1 MRINSINS
9 TTPKFKS
16 VREDRNTTSQLSKNN
31 DYSLTE
37 PNQRRINKAIEN
49 LAKQRGEENIK
60 FLLNV
65 GENLTYQTNIPD
77 AKPTKNE
84 WRSKLKDATEKS
96 LAISDP
102 ILKSKYESEIS
113 RVFDEPKKLSDDEK
127 SILEHKKSIMSRVDL
142 DSIKSNPNEN
152 IRNLE
157 KNMDYFISSTE
168 TPIKQKAYVME
179 RLDYMM
185 SPDYHINP
193 QLKDKKTQ
201 VLAEMMN
208 DMVINTPESK
218 VPNMKAVNQKTHG
231 MCAAISIARKAV
243 AYEDKPDYVDTL
255 MSELDDTNKVMVYDR
270 HNIGSGKRVPV
281 EKTAVDFDYAQDKG
295 YRIIDA
301 STLQWMGIAGMYG
314 NKSEKLH
321 DFFAFDK
328 NNFDAFHDS
337 FFMKTINKDDLK
349 TKHCYF
355 QSLTK
360 AKDEI
365 GSVKADKTLKNME
378 VKSRNHNNEESIK
391 LIQKY
396 NDDTMKNIKEIV
408 PDISKEELREDIN
421 NLAKL
426 YAPSSEKLEKHSED
440 IKGYSFIPNEEK
452 TQKEKKVK
460 AYFVDKYAER
470 ISDKDSKD
478 NISNLVSNI
487 ETVHS
492 LENSLSTSKPLSS
505 KIGQARKLYNA
516 ESAYRASI
524 ATGLRDDDILTDY
537 LIHYNI
543 PDRQTRISDG
553 YQTVIDRITKKDDKK
568 LLNHYTTVFG
578 LEPDDKE
585 GAIESL
591 KAVKKSVD
599 TIQTAGI
606 DDLYTRMGIGTRKY
620 LLMSEINSVKTLVE
634 DGDKAEL
641 KRISSTMGMKPDKK
655 AVTKEL
661 SKMEDS
667 LLKSSDEKVYKH
679 VFNKMGY
686 KDEVINFVDV
696 YGMFVAKL
704 NDQDDPMSA
713 AAYLQSFKNTNGLAE
728 DASPEELTNAINSI
742 GQTFNIY
749 SQTLENAEMLL
760 NVANDDGTAYF
771 TVDGPQVVMKK
782 MENEGKLV
790 PAKDMRMLQ
799 TRFNKIDKIRSSDEF
814 SSRQGKISD
823 PSLYK
828 LSNSEKAAVKQIN
841 GKINMMYSDTVKE
854 YENMFKTIREP
865 LEKHIRYIGTNEGTY
880 WVGSDG
886 HSGLSS
892 SQEVKI
898 IEQMTDK
905 PYQAVSNI
913 EGAIEQIKNTE
924 HSGVSSTSVF
934 NDKHGWHAQYIAD
947 VNEVGKDGRTAM
959 FHDNTWG
966 ASEHENTWVDSE
978 GLTRTDYSD
987 NRGGEFG
994 YITNDDWR
1002 NGNYVDNLTRKAGH
1016 ITPHDIDNKMYKKL
1030 RPAGEE
1036 YDFSTISDIIV
1047 PGESNTYKDIAAS
1060 IKDTIF
1066 VPDSVFLPTLK
1077 KEASQMTTREIQK
1090 AIFKNDSAG
1099 LGYHAKFDKMDKR
1112 IKGDSLHD
1120 GIKTLED
1127 YNKLS
1132 DNDPI
1137 KITFE
1142 KAAIKL
1148 AYSDASMYK
1157 ELGKATTMKEVQKV
1171 KQEQRK
1177 EAIKNFDYSF
1187 GKSEETLTY
1196 LAKEHRTDIA
1206 NIVVNALKNNNIDA
1220 NKGIDI
1226 VKNVVV
1232 FENEDEKA
1240 KFTGS
1245 VKDTVKFV
1253 LDKTSKQ
1260 FDAAVD
1266 DSEDSRKAKAEIM
1279 TNMKAMLEDS
1289 LYFNKEDLNAK
1300 GSKIRGIRN
1309 WIDTK
1314 FNPKSDEEFV
1324 QIYRNLQDMPAK
1336 DFEKVRADVTDKQLG
1351 MSEQTGFDV
1360 LQKYNAAN
1368 DEAESTVKNILFYEE
1383 YTKDLQESK
1392 LKTTY
1397 KYNKLERK
1405 TRGAVYVG
1413 ERTFDDLYRS
1423 MKFTLSSVTYEK
1435 MFNKYKDRN
1444 IKKYGAFPAYP
1455 KLDMSNNKGIQSQ
1468 VDLLNDKV
1476 NSLMTDIIQK
1486 KNIKRDYEISDE
1498 MKNYVSQMNPE
1509 KKPTATERKYM
1520 QKLAGEFITLN
1531 MNDESIPASTE
1542 AAYNLLDMDRDTT
1555 YADLKSNADVI
1566 INEFEAI
1573 KKANASVDLDEYT
1586 KNLSKALDNYTNTII
1601 DVGIPPKYQ
1610 RKLKED
1616 AKIWQTLEFKLATDS
1631 GKQSND
1637 LQQLKSKIKAGS
1649 INYGSEKQLN
1659 SFEKIQDMV
1668 IKTSKLNKSDA
1679 KKVDES
1685 GYKPLD
1691 IAMSKKDADLKKAR
1705 VAEKQAEISEAI
1717 DRYVNKYIK
1726 EDSRDNVKANMADW
1740 ANKEIRGGNRRK
1752 VTEDEVV
1759 EAREKFA
1766 DDFYK
1771 YHLTNNPIELL
1782 DRYLLL
1788 TAKDAKEKY
1797 PNSASNAVSYERV
1810 LSDELSLTRYVEIQD
1825 ALMEA
1830 VHEGNPAHVKHYF
1843 DDYTI
1848 DADNK
1853 VSMNSDEAISH
1864 MVVSLLMEDNT
1875 KPAKMF
1881 VEKLGLGDRV
1891 MDIETKVLHDAKPKK
1906 QVDKLA
1912 KTLRSIGQFQSTA
1925 NSEFE
1930 ELMNRITDSDNP
1942 DAEIETMKQN
1952 ILKNLRGMPKN
1963 SKVVK
1968 AYFAA
1973 MDDAKAGIKD
1983 NPDMPRTTILAG
1995 INSTVL
2001 KEIQDYVN
2009 EDLEEKQ
2016 DGLSE
2021 IHKLYKFLLQLR
2033 LPEYSKGYKLQR
2045 ALEAEY
2051 KDLLEYNNNLL
2062 NTVSAENESVVMTNK
2077 KANMN

>member
-16 VREDRNTTSQLSKNN
+16 VREDRNATSQLSKNN

-49 LAKQRGEENIK
+49 LSKQRGEENIK

-77 AKPTKNE
+77 AKPSKNE

-102 ILKSKYESEIS
+102 ILKSKYEPEIS

-168 TPIKQKAYVME
+168 TPTKQKAYVME

-218 VPNMKAVNQKTHG
+218 IPNMKAVNQKTHG

-255 MSELDDTNKVMVYDR
+255 LSELDDTDKVMVYDR

-281 EKTAVDFDYAQDKG
+281 DKTVVDFDYAQENG

-355 QSLTK
+355 QALTK

-365 GSVKADKTLKNME
+365 GGVKADKTLKNME
-378 VKSRNHNNEESIK
+378 VKVRNHNNEESIR

-396 NDDTMKNIKEIV
+396 NDDTKENIKTIV
-408 PDISKEELREDIN
+408 PDISKEELREDMN

-426 YAPSSEKLEKHSED
+426 YSPSSEK
-440 IKGYSFIPNEEK
+440 IKKNPENLRGYSFLPNEE
-452 TQKEKKVK
+452 TSQKEKKIK
-460 AYFVDKYAER
+460 AYFIDKYADR
-470 ISDKDSKD
+470 VSVKNVDKNVS
-478 NISNLVSNI
+478 NLISNT

-492 LENSLSTSKPLSS
+492 LESSLSTSKPLSS
-505 KIGQARKLYNA
+505 KIAKARKLYNA
-516 ESAYRASI
+516 EASYRASI
-524 ATGLRDDDILTDY
+524 ATGLKDEDILTDY

-543 PDRQTRISDG
+543 PDKQTRISDG
-553 YQTVIDRITKKDDKK
+553 YQTVIDRIEKKDDKK
-568 LLNHYTTVFG
+568 LQNHFATAFG
-578 LEPDDKE
+578 IEPNDKE
-585 GAIESL
+585 GVLDAL
-591 KAVKKSVD
+591 KTVKTSID
-599 TIQTAGI
+599 QIQTSGL
-606 DDLYTRMGIGTRKY
+606 DELYTRMGIGTRKY
-620 LLMSEINSVKTLVE
+620 LLLSEINSVKTLVE

-641 KRISSTMGMKPDKK
+641 KRISTTMGVKADKK
-655 AVTKEL
+655 RVTKEL
-661 SKMEDS
+661 TKMQDD
-667 LLKSSDEKVYKH
+667 LMKSSDEKVYKN

-686 KDEVINFVDV
+686 KDEAQNFVDV

-704 NDQDDPMSA
+704 NDNDDPMSA
-713 AAYLQSFKNTNGLAE
+713 TAYLQSFKNTNGLPE
-728 DASPEELTNAINSI
+728 DASPEELVNAVNDI
-742 GQTFNIY
+742 GQVFNNY
-749 SQTLENAEMLL
+749 SQSMDVMESLL
-760 NVANDDGTAYF
+760 TVTNDDGSIYF

-790 PAKDMRMLQ
+790 PAKNMRMLQ
-799 TRFNKIDKIRSSDEF
+799 SRFNKLDKIRSSDEF

-828 LSNSEKAAVKQIN
+828 LSNPEKTAVKQIH

-854 YENMFKTIREP
+854 YENMYKTIREP

-880 WVGSDG
+880 WVGADG

-892 SQEVKI
+892 SQQVKI

-924 HSGVSSTSVF
+924 HSGISSTSVF

-978 GLTRTDYSD
+978 GLLRTDYSD

-1016 ITPHDIDNKMYKKL
+1016 ITPHNIDNKMYKKL

-1047 PGESNTYKDIAAS
+1047 PGESNTYRDIAAS

-1066 VPDSVFLPTLK
+1066 VPDSVFVPNLK
-1077 KEASQMTTREIQK
+1077 KQASQMTTREIQK
-1090 AIFKNDSAG
+1090 AIFRNDTAG
-1099 LGYHAKFDKMDKR
+1099 VGYHAKFDKMDKR
-1112 IKGDSLHD
+1112 IKGDILHS

-1132 DNDPI
+1132 DDDPI
-1137 KITFE
+1137 KVTFE

-1157 ELGKATTMKEVQKV
+1157 ELGKATTMKDVQKV
-1171 KQEQRK
+1171 KKEQRK

-1206 NIVVNALKNNNIDA
+1206 NIVINALKNNNLDV
-1220 NKGIDI
+1220 NKGVDI

-1232 FENEDEKA
+1232 LENDEEKA

-1245 VKDTVKFV
+1245 VKDTINFV

-1260 FDAAVD
+1260 FDTVMAE
-1266 DSEDSRKAKAEIM
+1266 SEDSKNAKTEIM
-1279 TNMKAMLEDS
+1279 TNMKSMLEDS
-1289 LYFNKEDLNAK
+1289 LYFNKDDLNAK
-1300 GSKIRGIRN
+1300 GSKIRGVRN

-1383 YTKDLQESK
+1383 YTKDLKESK

-1397 KYNKLERK
+1397 KYSKLDRK
-1405 TRGAVYVG
+1405 TRGAIYVG
-1413 ERTFDDLYRS
+1413 DRTFDDLYRS

-1476 NSLMTDIIQK
+1476 TSLMTDVIQK

-1498 MKNYVSQMNPE
+1498 MKDYVSQMNPN

-1531 MNDESIPASTE
+1531 MNDESIPASIE
-1542 AAYNLLDMDRDTT
+1542 AAYNILDLNKDST
-1555 YADLKSNADVI
+1555 YEDIKSNADI
-1566 INEFEAI
+1566 ISNEFGAI
-1573 KKANASVDLDEYT
+1573 KKANESVDLDEYIGKMT
-1586 KNLSKALDNYTNTII
+1586 NMLDEYTDTII
-1601 DVGIPPKYQ
+1601 DMGIPPKYQ

-1616 AKIWQTLEFKLATDS
+1616 AKTWQTLELKHATDS
-1631 GKQSND
+1631 NKKSND
-1637 LQQLKSKIKAGS
+1637 LNDLKSKIKAGS

-1659 SFEKIQDMV
+1659 SFEAIHDMV
-1668 IKTSKLNKSDA
+1668 IKTSQLNKSDI
-1679 KKVDES
+1679 KKTEGT

-1691 IAMSKKDADLKKAR
+1691 IAYTKKDAEKKKAR

-1717 DRYVNKYIK
+1717 DKYVNKYIK
-1726 EDSRDNVKANMADW
+1726 EESRDNIRANMSDW

-1759 EAREKFA
+1759 EAREKFSE
-1766 DDFYK
+1766 DFYK

-1782 DRYLLL
+1782 DRFLLL
-1788 TAKDAKEKY
+1788 SAKDANEKY
-1797 PNSASNAVSYERV
+1797 PKSSGNAKSYERL
-1810 LSDELSLTRYVEIQD
+1810 LSDELQLTRFVEIQD
-1825 ALMEA
+1825 SLMEA

-1848 DADNK
+1848 DADSK

-1864 MVVSLLMEDNT
+1864 MVASLLMEDNT

-1891 MDIETKVLHDAKPKK
+1891 MDIETKLLHDANPKK
-1906 QVDKLA
+1906 QINGLA
-1912 KTLRSIGQFQSTA
+1912 KTLRSVGQFQTTV
-1925 NSEFE
+1925 NTEFSG
-1930 ELMNRITDSDNP
+1930 LINRIDNA
-1942 DAEIETMKQN
+1942 DDVDGEIETMKQN
-1952 ILKNLRGMPKN
+1952 ILKNLRGIPKN
-1963 SKVVK
+1963 SRLVK
-1968 AYFAA
+1968 GYFSA
-1973 MDDAKAGIKD
+1973 MDDAKTAIKE
-1983 NPDMPRTTILAG
+1983 NPDMQRSTILAG
-1995 INSTVL
+1995 INASVL
-2001 KEIQDYVN
+2001 KEIQDDVN
-2009 EDLEEKQ
+2009 ADLEVKQ
-2016 DGLSE
+2016 AGLNE
-2021 IHKLYKFLLQLR
+2021 IHSMYKFLLQLR
-2033 LPEYSKGYKLQR
+2033 LPEYSNGYKAQR
-2045 ALEAEY
+2045 ALETEY

-2062 NTVSAENESVVMTNK
+2062 NSVSAESDSIVMQNK
-2077 KANMN
+2077 KP